1 MKAEPLP
8 APAVNRLID
17 ALPRSER
24 TRLLAACESVDLR
37 FAQVLCDAGQ
47 PLDHLYFPTTG
58 FLSLITP
65 VPGHHGLEVAMV
77 GNESAAGLS
86 LVLGQARSPLRLLV
100 QGAGSALRIAAP
112 ALRLEM
118 QRSATLRGLLERSIA
133 ALLTRT
139 ARMAACTRFHLV
151 EERLARWLLTS
162 QDCAH
167 SAQLH
172 VTHEFLAYMLGV
184 RRAGITKA
192 ATALQERQL
201 IRYHRGAVTI
211 LDRGGLEAISCGCY
225 QADRADMLAALGPDE
240 PGHTP
245 GYAASAAEPATTRYA
260 PKKRSISAEASG
272 PFGSV

>member
-8 APAVNRLID
+8 ATASNRLID
-17 ALPRSER
+17 ALPRSDR
-24 TRLLAACESVDLR
+24 TRLLAACETVNLR
-37 FAQVLCDAGQ
+37 FAQVLCEPGET
-47 PLDHLYFPTTG
+47 LGHLYFPTTG

-65 VPGHHGLEVAMV
+65 VAGHNGLEVAMV

-86 LVLGQARSPLRLLV
+86 LALGQSRSPLRLLV
-100 QGAGSALRIAAP
+100 QGAGSSLRIGAP
-112 ALRLEM
+112 ALRQEM
-118 QRSATLRGLLERSIA
+118 LRSAPLRSLLERSVA
-133 ALLTRT
+133 SLLMRT

-151 EERLARWLLTS
+151 DERLARWLLTS
-162 QDCAH
+162 QDCAQ
-167 SAQLH
+167 SSQLH

-211 LDRGGLEAISCGCY
+211 LDRGGLETLSCGCY
-225 QADRADMLAALGPDE
+225 QDDRRDLLAVLGE
-240 PGHTP
+240 GESGGT
-245 GYAASAAEPATTRYA
+245 GYAAAAAPSATRNA
-260 PKKRSISAEASG
+260 AKKRSISAEASG

>member
-1 MKAEPLP
+1 MKAESLP
-8 APAVNRLID
+8 ATAGNRLID

-24 TRLLAACESVDLR
+24 TRLLAACETVNLS
-37 FAQVLCDAGQ
+37 FAQVLCESGE
-47 PLDHLYFPTTG
+47 PLGHLYFPTTG

-65 VPGHHGLEVAMV
+65 VAGHNGLEVAMV

-86 LVLGQARSPLRLLV
+86 LVLGQSRSPLRLLV

-112 ALRLEM
+112 ALRQELA
-118 QRSATLRGLLERSIA
+118 RGASLRGVLERSIA
-133 ALLTRT
+133 SLLMRT

-151 EERLARWLLTS
+151 DERLARWLLTS
-162 QDCAH
+162 QDCAQ

-211 LDRGGLEAISCGCY
+211 LDREGLEALACGCY
-225 QADRADMLAALGPDE
+225 RDDRRDVLAVLGEDGSGGAD
-240 PGHTP
+240 
-245 GYAASAAEPATTRYA
+245 YAASAAMPPATRYA
-260 PKKRSISAEASG
+260 AKKRSISAEASG